1 MTADDQFDILL
12 SDDLYAEGL
21 LASDVA
27 SLWRRL
33 ARTEQVG
40 TVARLLASD
49 RDRIRDLAAY
59 TDKLAKEPCDSKFRH
74 PHDVAICAALVVL
87 HPSPLSPVRH
97 LFDRLRRLKRA
108 PLVWVQR
115 MAEYCDDGFA
125 GSERTSITLGST
137 GDGVGLALSP
147 SDESPI
153 EWNDDELQR
162 TRHELPLCC

>member
-40 TVARLLASD
+40 KVAGLLASD

-59 TDKLAKEPCDSKFRH
+59 ADKLAQVSCDSKFRH
-74 PHDVAICAALVVL
+74 PHDIAICAALVVL
-87 HPSPLSPVRH
+87 RPSPLSPVRH
-97 LFDRLRRLKRA
+97 LFDRLRRLNRA
-108 PLVWVQR
+108 SLVWVQR

-125 GSERTSITLGST
+125 GSGWQSMTLGSA
-137 GDGVGLALSP
+137 GDSVGLALNP
-147 SDESPI
+147 NDEYLI
-153 EWNDDELQR
+153 EWKDDELR
-162 TRHELPLCC
+162 RDRHELTYV